1 MTTPRG
7 FTLVETMVAI
17 SIVAISIV
25 GPLYALQKGVTASY
39 TARDRLIASA
49 LAQEGLEYV
58 RAIRDTNYLFAVAN
72 PSIPR
77 TWLWRLDGTTSNGVT
92 STNCTSGAACTIDMY
107 YDTVAA
113 CATPTSCAPLRLN
126 TISNLYNTQ
135 AVSSNNIAT
144 RFTRSVSLTVQN
156 VHEVTV
162 TSTVTWQT
170 GQNIYRVSASENLQD
185 WL

>member
-1 MTTPRG
+1 MTTSRG

-25 GPLYALQKGVTASY
+25 GPLFALQKGVTASY

-58 RAIRDTNYLFAVAN
+58 HAIRDSNYLFAVAN

-77 TWLWRLDGTTSNGVT
+77 NFLWRLDGSTSNGVT
-92 STNCTSGAACTIDMY
+92 SPNCTAGAACIVDMVN
-107 YDTVAA
+107 DTVSA
-113 CATPTSCAPLRLN
+113 CATPTTCTPLYLSTVTN
-126 TISNLYNTQ
+126 QYNTQ
-135 AVSSNNIAT
+135 TASGNNIAT
-144 RFTRSVSLTVQN
+144 RFTRSVKLSIVN
-156 VHEVTV
+156 VREVTV
-162 TSTVTWQT
+162 TSTVTWRT
-170 GQNIYRVSASENLQD
+170 GQNTYSVSATENLQD